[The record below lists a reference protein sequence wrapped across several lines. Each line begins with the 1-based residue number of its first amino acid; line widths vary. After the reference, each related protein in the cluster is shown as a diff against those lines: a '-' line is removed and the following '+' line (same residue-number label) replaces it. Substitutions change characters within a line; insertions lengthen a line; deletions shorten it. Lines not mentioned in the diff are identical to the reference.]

1 MSKKKVNILKS
12 INHFLVFFL
21 LVGFVVSCCM
31 LLFLETMANSMGVE
45 LTSENISTP
54 AKITMLNVLLITV
67 LFTIIDYVR
76 RKLTV
81 ERPTNKIIEAGRKIT
96 NGDFSVRI
104 PPLTSIE
111 SNDPFNEIAECFNKM
126 AQELS
131 STETLRTDFVANVS
145 HELKTPLSIMQN
157 YGSLLSQPK
166 LDDEKRIEYAKGVVD
181 ASKRLA
187 NLITNILKLNKLEN
201 QQITPAFEKY
211 NLSEQVCECLLD
223 FEDAWEKKEINI
235 QTDIEEDIYI
245 SSDKEMLSLVWNN
258 LFSNAIKFNIN
269 GGTLSLSIK
278 REGEYAIVK
287 ISDTG
292 CGISPQVGKHMFDK
306 FYQGDTSH
314 ATQGN
319 GLGLALVKRVVDIT
333 GCDISVESEVGRG
346 TTFTVKLRR
355 INNEVLEEAL

>member
-81 ERPTNKIIEAGRKIT
+81 EHPTNKIIEAGRKIT

-104 PPLTSIE
+104 PPLTSIGSE
-111 SNDPFNEIAECFNKM
+111 DQFNEIAECFNKM

-157 YGSLLSQPK
+157 YGSLLSQPN

-201 QQITPAFEKY
+201 QQISPAFEKY

-245 SSDKEMLSLVWNN
+245 SSDKEMMSLVWNN
-258 LFSNAIKFNIN
+258 LFSNAIKFNKN

-314 ATQGN
+314 TTQGN
-319 GLGLALVKRVVDIT
+319 GLGLALVKRVIDIT

>member
-157 YGSLLSQPK
+157 YGSLLSQPN

-245 SSDKEMLSLVWNN
+245 SSDKEMMSLVWNN
-258 LFSNAIKFNIN
+258 LFSNAIKFNKN
-269 GGTLSLSIK
+269 GGMLSLSIK

-319 GLGLALVKRVVDIT
+319 GLGLALVKRVIDIT